1 MNEHSST
8 LQIYF
13 IYIVINKGNQ
23 YKVVLRY
30 SFSIYSC
37 SKEIGNEGVFE
48 GFQLANHI
56 TYLILESQFLRY
68 RPWKVLVGWVGI
80 NEMRYE

>member
-1 MNEHSST
+1 MNEHSFT
-8 LQIYF
+8 LQMYF
-13 IYIVINKGNQ
+13 IINKGNQ

-30 SFSIYSC
+30 SFSIYNC

-68 RPWKVLVGWVGI
+68 GIWKVLVGGCK
-80 NEMRYE
+80 

>member
-8 LQIYF
+8 LQMYF
-13 IYIVINKGNQ
+13 IINKGNQ

-56 TYLILESQFLRY
+56 TYLILESQFLGY
-68 RPWKVLVGWVGI
+68 RIWKVLVGG
-80 NEMRYE
+80 YK